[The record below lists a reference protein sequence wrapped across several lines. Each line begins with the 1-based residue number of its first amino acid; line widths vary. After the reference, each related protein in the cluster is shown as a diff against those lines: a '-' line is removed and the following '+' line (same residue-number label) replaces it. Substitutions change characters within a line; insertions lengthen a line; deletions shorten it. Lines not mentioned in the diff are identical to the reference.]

1 MRASIRRGFFCLLPR
16 SELRVGLRWVG
27 QDHLLELLRPG
38 LMEREYRDGDYLLR
52 QGEQG
57 TFLLYIVEGQ
67 VEVLLRLHPPKDQP
81 SKYALVIR
89 MRPFHRALGAVR
101 LY

>member
-1 MRASIRRGFFCLLPR
+1 M
-16 SELRVGLRWVG
+16 
-27 QDHLLELLRPG
+27 ELLRPG

-81 SKYALVIR
+81 SKYALVIC
-89 MRPFHRALGAVR
+89 MRQLHGALSRVR
-101 LY
+101 VFM